1 MPNEKITREKIIELY
16 DAVETAKKSLAIAE
30 GELSFARSLH
40 NERLND
46 YERALKAWNDATE
59 KLSKELTK

>member
-16 DAVETAKKSLAIAE
+16 DAVETAKNSLAKAAE
-30 GELSFARSLH
+30 DESFARSLH
-40 NERLND
+40 TERLND

-59 KLSKELTK
+59 KISKELTK